1 MKIGDLTSASVGA
14 QFKILQPEVEAGDDK
29 FKNVLSEL
37 IDNVKESQNEAADLT
52 KKYVLG
58 EDVELHEVMI
68 AGEKAKTSFQL
79 LMEIRNKTVDMYKEL
94 TKISV

>member
-1 MKIGDLTSASVGA
+1 MKIGDLTSFNPQLKLFQQNDIKS
-14 QFKILQPEVEAGDDK
+14 EDN
-29 FKNVLSEL
+29 FKNLLTDL
-37 IDNVKESQNEAADLT
+37 IDNVKESQNNAEDLT
-52 KKYVLG
+52 KKYVMG

-94 TKISV
+94 TKMPV